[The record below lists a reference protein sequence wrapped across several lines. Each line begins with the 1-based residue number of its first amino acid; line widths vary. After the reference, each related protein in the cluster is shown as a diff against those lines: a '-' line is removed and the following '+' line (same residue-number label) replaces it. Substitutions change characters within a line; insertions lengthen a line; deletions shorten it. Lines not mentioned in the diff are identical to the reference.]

1 MKKFLLAFCIASS
14 SLFVF
19 TEETVSDIF
28 KPNYKNQLFMNIEA
42 ALAEAQSDLGIIP
55 VWASEEISSKANFG
69 NKCDTFC
76 GCYASASCCVHGDGA
91 SNDCWSSS
99 KSSQNS

>member
-1 MKKFLLAFCIASS
+1 MKKFLLACCIASS

-55 VWASEEISSKANFG
+55 VWASEEISSKANISNG
-69 NKCDTFC
+69 CDT
-76 GCYASASCCVHGDGA
+76 
-91 SNDCWSSS
+91 S
-99 KSSQNS
+99 KQ